1 MIIRSSSIN
10 ISLSK
15 FLFNKLKHSSKT
27 NMKVTVE
34 NRRRRWKLEK
44 WAMDRRRTFLIF
56 GSIKN
61 LWKRMVKSI
70 ISCCN
75 T

>member
-1 MIIRSSSIN
+1 
-10 ISLSK
+10 
-15 FLFNKLKHSSKT
+15 
-27 NMKVTVE
+27 MKVTVE